1 MESRIKARGADSVT
15 LLRKIPFFA
24 SLSDEHLA
32 TVQHVVRKRKFHK
45 NEIIL
50 REENTSQFMY
60 LVFSGKVKVVHQSE
74 KGKEHILAFHKQ
86 GDYFGEMALLDGKT
100 WPASVIAMEDT
111 EIGLLAK
118 TDFEQSLLTDSMVV
132 RHIIIMLCSR
142 LRDSWK
148 MLKVM
153 SPSDAEQRVR
163 TVIRHLGDMYGVQ
176 DRRGTIVA
184 MKLTHKEIAE
194 HASVARE
201 TVSRLLRRFVRN
213 NEVEA
218 LEGKYLLLK
227 PEFFKKS
234 NYL

>member
-1 MESRIKARGADSVT
+1 MESRNKCPGVDSLA
-15 LLRKIPFFA
+15 LLRKIPFFS
-24 SLSDEHLA
+24 SLTDEHLEK
-32 TVQHVVRKRKFHK
+32 VQHVVRKRRFHK

-118 TDFEQSLLTDSMVV
+118 NDFEQSLLTDTMVV

-153 SPSDAEQRVR
+153 SLSDAEQRVR
-163 TVIRHLGDMYGVQ
+163 TVIRHLGEIYGVQ
-176 DRRGTIVA
+176 DRRGTIIT

-201 TVSRLLRRFVRN
+201 TVSRLLRKFSRD

-227 PEFFKKS
+227 PEFFRKTE
-234 NYL
+234 YQ